1 VIAADVFDLLLALA
15 LLLAAVL
22 AVFAPAP
29 VRSALMFVAFGL
41 LSAIAWVRLDAPDL
55 ALAEAAA
62 GAGVTGVLLL
72 DTALALR
79 RERER
84 AESAEQ
90 RSS

>member
-72 DTALALR
+72 DTALALS